1 MSKLC
6 DYQLWKAALLV
17 KPTRTILYDIVL
29 SLGASSVT
37 IEIAEE
43 NLHRHYI
50 DTLTVGEFHRFCL
63 FNLLMKLR
71 NKGSET
77 FHLKLI
83 PTLYKYLGRSVE
95 QILQ

>member
-1 MSKLC
+1 MSELC

-17 KPTRTILYDIVL
+17 KPTRTILYDIAL

-37 IEIAEE
+37 IEIDEE
-43 NLHRHYI
+43 NLRRCYI
-50 DTLTVGEFHRFCL
+50 DTLTVEEFHQFCL
-63 FNLLMKLR
+63 FNLLVKLQ
-71 NKGSET
+71 NKESET